1 MGTYCTNDSLA
12 VVLVVTFRIGSCL
25 SVSICILYVRA
36 NSCLDRLKAESG
48 RNSASFHGW
57 CMANTTI
64 DREFF
69 VVKIFWSARGATK
82 IKRAKY

>member
-36 NSCLDRLKAESG
+36 NSCVDRLKAESG

-57 CMANTTI
+57 CMANTI
-64 DREFF
+64 CYFSKVPQLSKDY
-69 VVKIFWSARGATK
+69 A
-82 IKRAKY
+82 